1 MNNRIPVLI
10 ALVFLVT
17 ALVPFSHGSE
27 LSADDFFR
35 EGYLASM
42 SRDWDEAITLY
53 SKAIQLN
60 PQHAEAYFQRAVTL
74 EIANR
79 MTEAVADYEKTLQL
93 RPDYYLALEYLAKL
107 YDARGEHTKAIDLY
121 LRALPLVSDTKWKSI
136 VRWWISEARR
146 KMSQPGAS
154 SHRTR
159 RERTGGSPSE

>member
-1 MNNRIPVLI
+1 LNNRIPALI

-17 ALVPFSHGSE
+17 AGVPLSHGSA

-42 SRDWDEAITLY
+42 SRDWDEAIALY

-60 PQHAEAYFQRAVTL
+60 AQHAEAYFQRAVTL

-79 MTEAVADYEKTLQL
+79 MTEAIADYEKTLQL
-93 RPDYYLALEYLAKL
+93 RPDHYLALEYLAKL
-107 YDARGEHTKAIDLY
+107 CDARGDHAKAIDLY

-136 VRWWISEARR
+136 IRWWISESR
-146 KMSQPGAS
+146 KKMGQPGAG

-159 RERTGGSPSE
+159 RERTGGSSSD